1 MKTTTLIEKVRKMRE
16 NQRDYI
22 GFELNPEYIKIA
34 QRRIINELGLFA

>member
-1 MKTTTLIEKVRKMRE
+1 MGSGTTAIVARKFE
-16 NQRDYI
+16 RDYI